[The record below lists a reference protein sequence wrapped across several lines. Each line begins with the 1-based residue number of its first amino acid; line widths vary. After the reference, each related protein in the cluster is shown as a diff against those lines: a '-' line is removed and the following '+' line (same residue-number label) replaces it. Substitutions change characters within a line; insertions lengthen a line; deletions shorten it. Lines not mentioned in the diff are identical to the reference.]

1 MVNRAIG
8 CEDTDLKGRFAQY
21 LSLADSAM
29 VYVVENGETIY
40 RSRLGYAISYTLPA
54 FFGESIPCM

>member
-29 VYVVENGETIY
+29 VYVGRV
-40 RSRLGYAISYTLPA
+40 RLFIAQD
-54 FFGESIPCM
+54 